1 MTPDSVSR
9 LQVGHWLGLYHTFNG
24 GCSDPGDSVGDTRA
38 EASAAFYCTA
48 RNSCSGLRP
57 S

>member
-1 MTPDSVSR
+1 VSR

-38 EASAAFYCTA
+38 ESSAAFYCTA
-48 RNSCSGLRP
+48 RNSCPGACP